1 MAQWGLGET
10 RYLKARKSTGS
21 DLEEALSPISTTIT
35 STSNDTNAT
44 RSPRDRRRVPLTDL
58 TTSTLSSRSS
68 LFEPAHAVQPRTIQ
82 EVGYALNRPELTASG
97 SRFFAAHECQWPT
110 YVVPLDIFLD
120 LAELEAHEGAVE
132 ANVVREWDGQERMLF
147 ISHQWL
153 GFRRPDSDD
162 HLQLRAVQ
170 GALRAL
176 RAGRVEDVFVTAQDA
191 MRCLTSEEAASIDG
205 ELSFANQDL
214 VDRVRRSLATTLDR
228 AAIWVDYASISQ
240 ANDED
245 LRRGVAS
252 LPLSR

>member
-132 ANVVREWDGQERMLF
+132 ANVVREWDGEEKMLF

-153 GFRRPDSDD
+153 MSPPVDS
-162 HLQLRAVQ
+162 
-170 GALRAL
+170 
-176 RAGRVEDVFVTAQDA
+176 
-191 MRCLTSEEAASIDG
+191 
-205 ELSFANQDL
+205 
-214 VDRVRRSLATTLDR
+214 
-228 AAIWVDYASISQ
+228 
-240 ANDED
+240 
-245 LRRGVAS
+245 
-252 LPLSR
+252 